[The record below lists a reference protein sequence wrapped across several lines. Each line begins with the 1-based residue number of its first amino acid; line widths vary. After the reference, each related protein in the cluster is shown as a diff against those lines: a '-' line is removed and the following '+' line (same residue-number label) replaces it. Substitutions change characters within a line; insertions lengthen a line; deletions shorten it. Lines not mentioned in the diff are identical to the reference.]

1 METTGRIARRTSHAV
16 ALAALLALLAFLAFP
31 APGRA
36 AGVIQDDAKFFSPA
50 AVAAATQ
57 RSQQVQQ
64 ATGKTIAL
72 RTVATIGSKDDA
84 AASAA
89 ADKVFQELQ
98 LNGVL
103 IYVVKDAGKLVLKVG
118 QDTRQLV
125 PVAEETTI
133 RNAMLAR
140 FNAKDFDGGLQAGLD
155 ALDRDLRAGAAPAN
169 GGQQGAAAPARNTS
183 GPAPA
188 RGGGPPLGLLFC
200 LLPLALV
207 GLAVFLVARRRRGGG
222 PGGFMGGAGGGSYP
236 TGGPGYGGPGYG
248 GGGGY
253 GGNYG
258 GGYGPNTGGGGPGFG
273 AGAAVGGLGGLVAGG
288 LIAHELDQRNNGG
301 QQGNLGGDYG
311 AGNGGNFGAA
321 EPGQAGGYGNDAG
334 VPSDSGQDVG
344 GFGGDGGGDVGTF
357 GGDNGGGGD
366 FGGGGGGDVGSFGG
380 GGD

>member
-1 METTGRIARRTSHAV
+1 METTGRAARRTPHAV
-16 ALAALLALLAFLAFP
+16 ALAAVLALLAFLALP
-31 APGRA
+31 APGGA
-36 AGVIQDDAKFFSPA
+36 VGVIQDDARFFSPA
-50 AVAAATQ
+50 AVTAATQ

-103 IYVVKDAGKLVLKVG
+103 IYVVKDAGKLMLKVG

-140 FNAKDFDGGLQAGLD
+140 FNAKDFDGGLQVGLD

-169 GGQQGAAAPARNTS
+169 GGQQGAAAPARTTPA
-183 GPAPA
+183 PAPA
-188 RGGGPPLGLLFC
+188 RGGGFPLGLLFC
-200 LLPLALV
+200 LLPLALI
-207 GLAVFLVARRRRGGG
+207 GLAVFFIARRRRGGG
-222 PGGFMGGAGGGSYP
+222 AGGSMGGAGGGSYP

-248 GGGGY
+248 GGGG
-253 GGNYG
+253 YG

-301 QQGNLGGDYG
+301 QQGRLGGDYAG
-311 AGNGGNFGAA
+311 GNGGNFGADG
-321 EPGQAGGYGNDAG
+321 PGQAGGYGNDAG
-334 VPSDSGQDVG
+334 VPSDAGQDVG
-344 GFGGDGGGDVGTF
+344 GFGGDGGGGVGTF

-366 FGGGGGGDVGSFGG
+366 SSGGGGGDVGSFGG
-380 GGD
+380 DTGGGGD

>member
-1 METTGRIARRTSHAV
+1 MDTTGRTARRTSHAV
-16 ALAALLALLAFLAFP
+16 AAVLAFLAFLAWP
-31 APGRA
+31 ARSGA
-36 AGVIQDDAKFFSPA
+36 VGVIQDDAKFFSST

-72 RTVATIGSKDDA
+72 RTVATIGGKDDA

-140 FNAKDFDGGLQAGLD
+140 FNAKDFDGGLQTGLD
-155 ALDRDLRAGAAPAN
+155 ALDRDLRAGAATTN
-169 GGQQGAAAPARNTS
+169 GGQQGAAAPVRPAPAPT
-183 GPAPA
+183 PAPA
-188 RGGGPPLGLLFC
+188 RERGLGIFPLALFC
-200 LLPLALV
+200 LVPLVLV
-207 GLAVFLVARRRRGGG
+207 GLAIFFVARRRGGG
-222 PGGFMGGAGGGSYP
+222 PGGVTGGSGGSYP
-236 TGGPGYGGPGYG
+236 VGGPSYGGPGYG
-248 GGGGY
+248 GS
-253 GGNYG
+253 GGNGGNSG
-258 GGYGPNTGGGGPGFG
+258 GGYGPNTGRSGPGFG
-273 AGAAVGGLGGLVAGG
+273 TGAAVGGLGGLVAGG

-301 QQGNLGGDYG
+301 RQGNPGGDYDG
-311 AGNGGNFGAA
+311 GNGGGFGT
-321 EPGQAGGYGNDAG
+321 PGQGQAGGYGNDGG

-344 GFGGDGGGDVGTF
+344 GFGGDS
-357 GGDNGGGGD
+357 
-366 FGGGGGGDVGSFGG
+366 GGGDVGSFGG
-380 GGD
+380 GDSGGGDSGGD

>member
-1 METTGRIARRTSHAV
+1 MSTTGRARHRTPHAV
-16 ALAALLALLAFLAFP
+16 ALAAMLALLAFLALP
-31 APGRA
+31 APGGA

-50 AVAAATQ
+50 AVASAAQ

-72 RTVATIGSKDDA
+72 RTIATIGSKDDA

-103 IYVVKDAGKLVLKVG
+103 IFVVKDAGKLVLKVG

-125 PVAEETTI
+125 SVAEETTI

-169 GGQQGAAAPARNTS
+169 GGQQGAAAPARTA
-183 GPAPA
+183 PAPA
-188 RGGGPPLGLLFC
+188 RDRGFGLFPLALLC
-200 LLPLALV
+200 LLPLALI
-207 GLAVFLVARRRRGGG
+207 GLAVFFVARRRGGG
-222 PGGFMGGAGGGSYP
+222 SGGFTGGAGGGAYP
-236 TGGPGYGGPGYG
+236 AGGPGYGGPGYG

-258 GGYGPNTGGGGPGFG
+258 GGYGPTTGGGPGFG

-288 LIAHELDQRNNGG
+288 LIAHELDQRNDGG
-301 QQGNLGGDYG
+301 QQGHLGGDY
-311 AGNGGNFGAA
+311 AGGTGGNFGS
-321 EPGQAGGYGNDAG
+321 PGQGQAGGYGNDAG

-344 GFGGDGGGDVGTF
+344 DFGGGGDVGTF
-357 GGDNGGGGD
+357 GGDSGGGD
-366 FGGGGGGDVGSFGG
+366 SGAGGGGDVGSFGG
-380 GGD
+380 DSGGD

>member
-1 METTGRIARRTSHAV
+1 METTGRIARRTPHAV
-16 ALAALLALLAFLAFP
+16 ALAAVLALLAFLAFP
-31 APGRA
+31 APGGA
-36 AGVIQDDAKFFSPA
+36 AGVIQDDARFFSPA

-64 ATGKTIAL
+64 GTGKTIAL

-118 QDTRQLV
+118 QDTRKLV
-125 PVAEETTI
+125 SVAEETTI

-140 FNAKDFDGGLQAGLD
+140 FNTKDFDGGLQVGLD
-155 ALDRDLRAGAAPAN
+155 ALDRDLRAGAATTS
-169 GGQQGAAAPARNTS
+169 GGQQGAAAPARTTPV
-183 GPAPA
+183 PAPA
-188 RGGGPPLGLLFC
+188 RGFGILPLALLC
-200 LLPLALV
+200 LLPLGLV
-207 GLAVFLVARRRRGGG
+207 GLVVFFVARRRSGGG
-222 PGGFMGGAGGGSYP
+222 AGGSMGGAGGGSYP
-236 TGGPGYGGPGYG
+236 AGGPGYGGSGYG

-253 GGNYG
+253 GGNSG
-258 GGYGPNTGGGGPGFG
+258 GGYGPNTGGGPGFG

-301 QQGNLGGDYG
+301 QQGNRGGDYAG
-311 AGNGGNFGAA
+311 GNGGGFGT
-321 EPGQAGGYGNDAG
+321 PGQGQAGGYGNDAG

-344 GFGGDGGGDVGTF
+344 GFGGDGGGDAGPF
-357 GGDNGGGGD
+357 DG
-366 FGGGGGGDVGSFGG
+366 GGGGGGDVGSFGG
-380 GGD
+380 DSGGGD

>member
-1 METTGRIARRTSHAV
+1 MDTTGRAARRTPHAV
-16 ALAALLALLAFLAFP
+16 ALAAVLTLLAFLAFP
-31 APGRA
+31 ATGGA
-36 AGVIQDDAKFFSPA
+36 TGVIQDDAKFFSPA
-50 AVAAATQ
+50 AVTAATQ

-84 AASAA
+84 QASAA

-140 FNAKDFDGGLQAGLD
+140 FNAKDFDGGLQTGLD
-155 ALDRDLRAGAAPAN
+155 ALDRDLRAGAATTN
-169 GGQQGAAAPARNTS
+169 GGQQGAAAPVRPT
-183 GPAPA
+183 PAPA
-188 RGGGPPLGLLFC
+188 RDRGFGLFPLALFC
-200 LLPLALV
+200 LVPLVLV
-207 GLAVFLVARRRRGGG
+207 GLAIFFVARRRSGGG
-222 PGGFMGGAGGGSYP
+222 SGGFMGGAGGGSYP
-236 TGGPGYGGPGYG
+236 AGGPGYGGPGYG

-253 GGNYG
+253 GG
-258 GGYGPNTGGGGPGFG
+258 GYGPNTGGGAGFG
-273 AGAAVGGLGGLVAGG
+273 TGAAVGGLGGLVAGG

-301 QQGNLGGDYG
+301 QQGNLGGDYDG
-311 AGNGGNFGAA
+311 GNGGGFGT
-321 EPGQAGGYGNDAG
+321 PGQGQAGGNGNDAG

-357 GGDNGGGGD
+357 GGDSGGGD
-366 FGGGGGGDVGSFGG
+366 SGGDSGGDVGSFGG
-380 GGD
+380 DGGGD

>member
-1 METTGRIARRTSHAV
+1 M
-16 ALAALLALLAFLAFP
+16 FLAFP
-31 APGRA
+31 ASSGA

-103 IYVVKDAGKLVLKVG
+103 IYVIKDAGKLVLKVG

-125 PVAEETTI
+125 PVAEETNI

-140 FNAKDFDGGLQAGLD
+140 FNAKDFDGGLQTGLD
-155 ALDRDLRAGAAPAN
+155 ALDRDLRAGAATTN
-169 GGQQGAAAPARNTS
+169 GAQQGAAAPARTT
-183 GPAPA
+183 PA
-188 RGGGPPLGLLFC
+188 RGGGLPLGLLFC
-200 LLPLALV
+200 LLPLALI
-207 GLAVFLVARRRRGGG
+207 GLAVFFISRRRSGGG
-222 PGGFMGGAGGGSYP
+222 SGGFMGGSGGGPYP
-236 TGGPGYGGPGYG
+236 PGGPGYGGPGYG

-258 GGYGPNTGGGGPGFG
+258 GGYGPNTGGGAGFG
-273 AGAAVGGLGGLVAGG
+273 TGAAVGGLGGLVAGG
-288 LIAHELDQRNNGG
+288 LIAHELDQRNGGG
-301 QQGNLGGDYG
+301 QQGNLGGDYDG
-311 AGNGGNFGAA
+311 GNGGGFGT
-321 EPGQAGGYGNDAG
+321 PGQGQAGGYGNDAG
-334 VPSDSGQDVG
+334 VPSDSG
-344 GFGGDGGGDVGTF
+344 
-357 GGDNGGGGD
+357 
-366 FGGGGGGDVGSFGG
+366 
-380 GGD
+380 

>member
-1 METTGRIARRTSHAV
+1 MDTTGRAARRTPHAV
-16 ALAALLALLAFLAFP
+16 ALAAVLTLLAFLAFP
-31 APGRA
+31 APGGA
-36 AGVIQDDAKFFSPA
+36 TGVIQDDARFFSPA
-50 AVAAATQ
+50 AVMAATQ

-84 AASAA
+84 QASAA

-140 FNAKDFDGGLQAGLD
+140 FNAKDFDGGLQTGLD
-155 ALDRDLRAGAAPAN
+155 ALDRDLRAGAATTN
-169 GGQQGAAAPARNTS
+169 GGQQGAAAPVRPT
-183 GPAPA
+183 PAPA
-188 RGGGPPLGLLFC
+188 RDRGFGLFPLALFC
-200 LLPLALV
+200 LVPLVLV
-207 GLAVFLVARRRRGGG
+207 GLAIFFVARRRSGGG
-222 PGGFMGGAGGGSYP
+222 PGGFMGGAGGGAYP
-236 TGGPGYGGPGYG
+236 AGGPGYGGPGYG

-258 GGYGPNTGGGGPGFG
+258 GGYGPNTGGGAGFG

-301 QQGNLGGDYG
+301 QQGNLGGDYDG
-311 AGNGGNFGAA
+311 GNGGGLGT
-321 EPGQAGGYGNDAG
+321 PGQGQAGGNGNDAG

-357 GGDNGGGGD
+357 GGDSGGGD
-366 FGGGGGGDVGSFGG
+366 SGGGGGDVGSFGG
-380 GGD
+380 DGGGD

>member
-1 METTGRIARRTSHAV
+1 MDATGRAARPTPHAL
-16 ALAALLALLAFLAFP
+16 ALAAVLALLAFLALP
-31 APGRA
+31 APGGA
-36 AGVIQDDAKFFSPA
+36 AGVIQDDARFFSPA
-50 AVAAATQ
+50 AVTAAAQ

-89 ADKVFQELQ
+89 ADTVFRELQ

-125 PVAEETTI
+125 PVAEETAI

-140 FNAKDFDGGLQAGLD
+140 FNAKDFDGGLQTGLD

-169 GGQQGAAAPARNTS
+169 GGQQGAAAPARTT
-183 GPAPA
+183 PAPVPV

-200 LLPLALV
+200 LLPLALI
-207 GLAVFLVARRRRGGG
+207 GLAAFFIARRRRGGG
-222 PGGFMGGAGGGSYP
+222 PGGFMGGAGGGPYP
-236 TGGPGYGGPGYG
+236 AGGPGYG
-248 GGGGY
+248 GGGG
-253 GGNYG
+253 YG

-273 AGAAVGGLGGLVAGG
+273 TGAAVGGLGGLVAGG
-288 LIAHELDQRNNGG
+288 LLAHELDQRNNGG
-301 QQGNLGGDYG
+301 RQGDLGGDYDG
-311 AGNGGNFGAA
+311 GNGGGFGPAGQ
-321 EPGQAGGYGNDAG
+321 GQAGGNGNDAG

-357 GGDNGGGGD
+357 GGGDSGGGDSGGDSGGGG
-366 FGGGGGGDVGSFGG
+366 
-380 GGD
+380 

>member
-1 METTGRIARRTSHAV
+1 METTGRAARRTPHAV
-16 ALAALLALLAFLAFP
+16 AFAAVLAFLAFLALP
-31 APGRA
+31 VPGGA
-36 AGVIQDDAKFFSPA
+36 VGVIQDDAKFFSSA
-50 AVAAATQ
+50 AVTAATQ

-140 FNAKDFDGGLQAGLD
+140 FNAKDFDGGLQTGLD
-155 ALDRDLRAGAAPAN
+155 ALDRDLRAGATTTN
-169 GGQQGAAAPARNTS
+169 GGQQGAAAPVRPTPA
-183 GPAPA
+183 PAPA

-200 LLPLALV
+200 LLPLALI
-207 GLAVFLVARRRRGGG
+207 GLAIFFVARRRRGGS
-222 PGGFMGGAGGGSYP
+222 GGSTGGAGGGAYP
-236 TGGPGYGGPGYG
+236 AGGPGYGGPGYG
-248 GGGGY
+248 GGGG
-253 GGNYG
+253 YG

-301 QQGNLGGDYG
+301 QRGNLGGDYAG
-311 AGNGGNFGAA
+311 GNGGNFGAD
-321 EPGQAGGYGNDAG
+321 GQGQYRGNGNDAG

-344 GFGGDGGGDVGTF
+344 GFGGDGGG
-357 GGDNGGGGD
+357 GDTGGGD
-366 FGGGGGGDVGSFGG
+366 SGGGGGGDVGSFGG
-380 GGD
+380 DTGGGGD

>member
-1 METTGRIARRTSHAV
+1 MDATGRAARRTPH
-16 ALAALLALLAFLAFP
+16 ALALAVVLALLACLALP
-31 APGRA
+31 APGGA

-50 AVAAATQ
+50 AITAAAQ

-89 ADKVFQELQ
+89 ADKVFRELQ

-103 IYVVKDAGKLVLKVG
+103 LYVVKDAGKLVLKVG

-140 FNAKDFDGGLQAGLD
+140 FNAKDFDGGLQTGLD

-169 GGQQGAAAPARNTS
+169 GGQQGAAAPARTT
-183 GPAPA
+183 PAAAPA
-188 RGGGPPLGLLFC
+188 RGGGLPLGLLLC
-200 LLPLALV
+200 LLPLALI
-207 GLAVFLVARRRRGGG
+207 GLGIVFIARRRGGGG
-222 PGGFMGGAGGGSYP
+222 PGGFLGGSGGGSYP
-236 TGGPGYGGPGYG
+236 AGGPGSGGPGYG

-258 GGYGPNTGGGGPGFG
+258 GGYGPNTGGGPGFG
-273 AGAAVGGLGGLVAGG
+273 TGAAVGGLGGLVTGG
-288 LIAHELDQRNNGG
+288 LIAHELDQRNDRER
-301 QQGNLGGDYG
+301 QGDLGGEYG
-311 AGNGGNFGAA
+311 AGNGGGSAT
-321 EPGQAGGYGNDAG
+321 PGQGQAGGYGNDAG

-344 GFGGDGGGDVGTF
+344 GFGGGDVGTF
-357 GGDNGGGGD
+357 GDDSGGGD
-366 FGGGGGGDVGSFGG
+366 SGGSGGGDVGSFGG
-380 GGD
+380 DGGGD

>member
-1 METTGRIARRTSHAV
+1 METTGRIARRTPHAV
-16 ALAALLALLAFLAFP
+16 ALAAVLALLAFLALP
-31 APGRA
+31 APGGA
-36 AGVIQDDAKFFSPA
+36 AGVIQDDAKFFSPS
-50 AVAAATQ
+50 AVATATQ

-140 FNAKDFDGGLQAGLD
+140 FNAKDFDGGLQTGLD
-155 ALDRDLRAGAAPAN
+155 ALDRDLRVGAAPAN
-169 GGQQGAAAPARNTS
+169 GGQQGAAAPARTTPA
-183 GPAPA
+183 PAPA

-200 LLPLALV
+200 LLPLALI
-207 GLAVFLVARRRRGGG
+207 GLAVFFIARRRRGGG
-222 PGGFMGGAGGGSYP
+222 PGGFVGGAGGGTYP
-236 TGGPGYGGPGYG
+236 AGGPGYGGPGYG

-253 GGNYG
+253 GGNSG

-273 AGAAVGGLGGLVAGG
+273 TGAAVGGLGGLVAGG
-288 LIAHELDQRNNGG
+288 LLAHELDQRNNSGR
-301 QQGNLGGDYG
+301 QGNLGGGD
-311 AGNGGNFGAA
+311 NGGSGSSFGTPG
-321 EPGQAGGYGNDAG
+321 PGQPGGYGNDAG

-344 GFGGDGGGDVGTF
+344 DFGGDGGGDVGTF
-357 GGDNGGGGD
+357 GGGDSGGGD
-366 FGGGGGGDVGSFGG
+366 SGGGGGN
-380 GGD
+380 

>member
-1 METTGRIARRTSHAV
+1 MEATGRIARRTPHAV
-16 ALAALLALLAFLAFP
+16 ALAAVLALLAFLALP
-31 APGRA
+31 APGGA

-50 AVAAATQ
+50 AVATATQ

-84 AASAA
+84 QASAA

-125 PVAEETTI
+125 PVAEETAI

-140 FNAKDFDGGLQAGLD
+140 FNAKDFDGGLQTGLD
-155 ALDRDLRAGAAPAN
+155 ALDRDLRAGAATTN
-169 GGQQGAAAPARNTS
+169 GGQPGAAAPARTT
-183 GPAPA
+183 PAPVPA
-188 RGGGPPLGLLFC
+188 RGGGLPLGLLFC
-200 LLPLALV
+200 LLPLVLI
-207 GLAVFLVARRRRGGG
+207 GLAIFFVARRRRGGG
-222 PGGFMGGAGGGSYP
+222 SGGFMGGSGDGAYP
-236 TGGPGYGGPGYG
+236 AGGPGHGGLGYG

-273 AGAAVGGLGGLVAGG
+273 TGAAVGGLGGLVAGG

-301 QQGNLGGDYG
+301 QQGHPGGDYAG
-311 AGNGGNFGAA
+311 GNGGNFGAGGQ
-321 EPGQAGGYGNDAG
+321 GQAGGYGNDAG

-344 GFGGDGGGDVGTF
+344 GFGGGGGDVGTF
-357 GGDNGGGGD
+357 GGGDSGGSD
-366 FGGGGGGDVGSFGG
+366 SGGGGGGDVGSFGG
-380 GGD
+380 G

>member
-1 METTGRIARRTSHAV
+1 MDTTGRIARRTPHAV
-16 ALAALLALLAFLAFP
+16 ALAAVLTLLAFLAFP
-31 APGRA
+31 APGGA
-36 AGVIQDDAKFFSPA
+36 TGVIQDDAKFFSPA
-50 AVAAATQ
+50 AVTAATQ

-84 AASAA
+84 QASAA

-140 FNAKDFDGGLQAGLD
+140 FNAKDFDGGLQTGLD
-155 ALDRDLRAGAAPAN
+155 ALDRDLRAGAATTN
-169 GGQQGAAAPARNTS
+169 GGQQGAAAPVRPT
-183 GPAPA
+183 PAPA
-188 RGGGPPLGLLFC
+188 RDRGFGLFPLALFC
-200 LLPLALV
+200 LVPLVLV
-207 GLAVFLVARRRRGGG
+207 GLAIFFVARRRSGGG
-222 PGGFMGGAGGGSYP
+222 SGGFMGGAGGGAYP
-236 TGGPGYGGPGYG
+236 AGGPGYGGPGYG

-253 GGNYG
+253 GG
-258 GGYGPNTGGGGPGFG
+258 GYGPNTGGGAGFG
-273 AGAAVGGLGGLVAGG
+273 TGAAVGGLGGLVAGG

-301 QQGNLGGDYG
+301 QQGNRGGDYD
-311 AGNGGNFGAA
+311 GGHGGGYGT
-321 EPGQAGGYGNDAG
+321 PGQGQAGGNGNDAG

-357 GGDNGGGGD
+357 GGDSGGGD
-366 FGGGGGGDVGSFGG
+366 SSGGGD
-380 GGD
+380 

>member
-1 METTGRIARRTSHAV
+1 MGTTGRIARRTPHAL
-16 ALAALLALLAFLAFP
+16 ALAAVLALLAFLALP
-31 APGRA
+31 TPGGA
-36 AGVIQDDAKFFSPA
+36 AGVIQDDARFFSPA
-50 AVAAATQ
+50 AVSSAAQ

-103 IYVVKDAGKLVLKVG
+103 LYVVKDAGKLVLKVG
-118 QDTRQLV
+118 QDTRQLISTS
-125 PVAEETTI
+125 EEANV

-140 FNAKDFDGGLQAGLD
+140 FNAKDFDGGLQGGLD

-169 GGQQGAAAPARNTS
+169 GGQQGAAAPARTTPA
-183 GPAPA
+183 PAPA
-188 RGGGPPLGLLFC
+188 RGGGFPLGLLFC
-200 LLPLALV
+200 LLPLVLI
-207 GLAVFLVARRRRGGG
+207 GLAIFFIARRRSGGG
-222 PGGFMGGAGGGSYP
+222 SGGSYP
-236 TGGPGYGGPGYG
+236 ANGPGYGGPGYG

-258 GGYGPNTGGGGPGFG
+258 GGYGPNTSRSGPGFG

-288 LIAHELDQRNNGG
+288 LLAHELDQRNNDGR
-301 QQGNLGGDYG
+301 QGSLGGDYAG
-311 AGNGGNFGAA
+311 GNGGDFGAGGQ
-321 EPGQAGGYGNDAG
+321 GQAGGYGNDAG

-357 GGDNGGGGD
+357 GGDSGGGD
-366 FGGGGGGDVGSFGG
+366 SGAGGGGDVGSFGG
-380 GGD
+380 GSD